1 MPIKIVD
8 ESDVYV
14 TQKEYD
20 ELNSEYLK
28 SQKSYGEARSLE
40 DFIKSRKKSNDM
52 AARLILSSPPKY
64 RGQRVNLKK
73 KMRGII

>member
-8 ESDVYV
+8 QRDVYV

-52 AARLILSSPPKY
+52 AAHLILTPPKY